1 VTFLENE
8 VKEFRKKH
16 KHSELLWKRSKKALA
31 GGVSHNIRNFGL
43 PLVGGF
49 PVFITKANK
58 NTVTD
63 VDDHVYLDYWGGH
76 FSQLIGH
83 NDPRIREVVEHRL
96 QNGWHPG
103 MVIEE
108 QTSFAE
114 RIIENSSSID
124 KVRFCTSGTEATMY
138 ATRLA
143 RSYTNRKMVAK
154 AKLGWHG
161 ANDTLFYNV
170 SFPFT
175 GRDTPG
181 IHPINDAGVITFDIN
196 NEATFDELKRYK
208 NELAAVIIE
217 PVLGGGGGISVSEEF
232 LKQIRE
238 ITEEYGIVLILD
250 EIITGYRY
258 HYGLYQ
264 DMIGIKADLTTM
276 GKIISGG
283 LPVGVIGGNDDILDL
298 ADPTQEETTLI
309 GGGTFSA
316 FPLSMAA
323 GLKTF
328 DILEN
333 SARDYERINELG
345 ENAVIKLNK
354 IFKGSNSNFIAVGKG
369 SMVFIHSIDDFS
381 SDQPIN
387 KSITNKNREAES
399 LLQLCLLNRNITGYH
414 GLGGINFC
422 HDKDDIEKTIRII
435 TSITDLF

>member
-1 VTFLENE
+1 MTFLEDE
-8 VKEFRKKH
+8 VKEFRKNH
-16 KHSELLWKRSKKALA
+16 KRSELLWERSKKALA

-49 PVFITKANK
+49 PIFITKANR

-63 VDDHVYLDYWGGH
+63 IDGHDYVDYWGGH

-83 NDPRIREVVEHRL
+83 NDPRIREVVENRL
-96 QNGWHPG
+96 QKGWHPG

-114 RIIENSSSID
+114 RIIENSPSVE

-170 SFPFT
+170 SFPYL

-181 IHPINDAGVITFDIN
+181 IHPINDAGIITFDIN
-196 NEATFDELKRYK
+196 SEATFDQLKRYK

-217 PVLGGGGGISVSEEF
+217 PVLGGGGGITVSEDF

-264 DMIGIKADLTTM
+264 DIIGIKADLTTM

-283 LPVGVIGGNDDILDL
+283 FPVGVIGGNNDILNL

-333 SARDYERINELG
+333 STRDYERINKLG
-345 ENAVIKLNK
+345 ENALIKLNK
-354 IFKGSNSNFIAVGKG
+354 IFQGSNSNFIAVGKG
-369 SMVFIHSIDDFS
+369 SMVFIHSIDDLS
-381 SDQPIN
+381 SGQPIN
-387 KSITNKNREAES
+387 ESITNKNREAES
-399 LLQLCLLNRNITGYH
+399 LLQLSLLNRNFIGYH
-414 GLGGINFC
+414 GLGGLNFC
-422 HDKDDIEKTIRII
+422 HVKDDIEKTIQAIS
-435 TSITDLF
+435 SITDFF